1 VRVSHEQS
9 QLSARRVRPLCQHDM
24 AAVME
29 LELQSYSHPWTKGVF
44 LDCFKPDYR
53 LWALD
58 LGSELIGYAV
68 VAYFFDEAHLLNL
81 CVGPLHRRS
90 GAGGFLLQHLIAAAA
105 QENMQRVIL
114 EVRQSNRAAI
124 DLYIGQGFER
134 IGARPGYYPAAV
146 AREDACVLALPLV
159 VV

>member
-1 VRVSHEQS
+1 MRKSSEQS
-9 QLSARRVRPLCQHDM
+9 QVSARRVRPLSQSDM

-29 LELQSYSHPWTKGVF
+29 MELQSYSHPWTKGVF

-58 LGSELIGYAV
+58 QGGELIGYAV
-68 VAYFFDEAHLLNL
+68 VAYLFDEAHLLNL

-105 QENMQRVIL
+105 DESMQRVIL

-124 DLYIGQGFER
+124 DLYIREGFER
-134 IGARPGYYPAAV
+134 IGERPGYYPAAA

-159 VV
+159 V